1 MASILPE
8 PVKRS
13 VSVWVVVAV
22 VGLVLIGA
30 NAHLA
35 YVAFSSQPDCV
46 VHLKDKG
53 EAPGKFRAAK
63 SAC

>member
-1 MASILPE
+1 MLRETA
-8 PVKRS
+8 KRS
-13 VSVWVVVAV
+13 MSVWLVVAV
-22 VGLVLIGA
+22 VALVLIGA

-35 YVAFSSQPDCV
+35 YVAFNSQPGCV
-46 VHLKDKG
+46 AHLKDKG

>member
-1 MASILPE
+1 MSGISPKAM
-8 PVKRS
+8 RG
-13 VSVWVVVAV
+13 SVWIAVAV

-46 VHLKDKG
+46 AHIKDKG
-53 EAPGKFRAAK
+53 EAPGAYRAAK

>member
-1 MASILPE
+1 MAGLSSRAI
-8 PVKRS
+8 KGS
-13 VSVWVVVAV
+13 MWVAAAV

-46 VHLKDKG
+46 AHIKDKG
-53 EAPGKFRAAK
+53 EAPGAYRAAK